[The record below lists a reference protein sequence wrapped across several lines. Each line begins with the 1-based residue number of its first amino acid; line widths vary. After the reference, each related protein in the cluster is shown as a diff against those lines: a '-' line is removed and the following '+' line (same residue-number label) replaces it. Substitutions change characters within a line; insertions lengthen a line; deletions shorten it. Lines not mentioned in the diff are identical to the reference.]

1 MEQDRFAG
9 IRPYRDSEV
18 RAVLDRLLEDDELL
32 AAIARLRF
40 PRGSRYC
47 GALLRP
53 LVRWVLQRQLADV
66 HNVRGF
72 QQVVEKYMTR
82 MIRSTTTSFTVSGL
96 DRLDPDRA
104 CLFIGNHR
112 DIALDPAF
120 VNYALYFSG
129 RDTVRIAIGDNL
141 LTRDYASELMRL
153 NKSFIVRRSAKG
165 PRQMLAAYRELSD
178 YILHS
183 LIVEKSSI
191 WIAQREGRAKDGW
204 DRTEPAIVKM
214 LCMSKPK
221 DTPLSDH
228 IRALNIVPVAISYEW
243 DPCDAAKARELHER
257 AAHGSYQ
264 KGEHE
269 DIASIATS
277 ITSPKG
283 AVHVSFGEPLGAE
296 LETPEAVAGEID
308 RQVLGMYRVHPSNL
322 CAYRMLRGRLPEGHS
337 GDAGLAACE
346 ASFRSR
352 LAAVPEAHR
361 EYLINMYANPILNR
375 IALDAAL
382 AER

>member
-9 IRPYRDSEV
+9 IRPYRDGEV
-18 RAVLDRLLEDDELL
+18 RAVLDRLLADDELL
-32 AAIARLRF
+32 AAISRLRF
-40 PRGSRYC
+40 PRGSRCC
-47 GALLRP
+47 GSLLRP
-53 LVRWVLQRQLADV
+53 LVRLVLRRQLAGV
-66 HNVRGF
+66 NSVLGF
-72 QQVVEKYMTR
+72 QQIVEKYMTR
-82 MIRSTTTSFTVSGL
+82 MIRSTTTAFSVSGL
-96 DRLDPDRA
+96 DRLDAGRA

-120 VNYALYFSG
+120 VNYALYYSG

-153 NKSFIVRRSAKG
+153 NKSFIVKRSAKG
-165 PRQMLAAYRELSD
+165 PRQILAAYRELSD

-183 LIVEKSSI
+183 LVVENSSI

-228 IRALNIVPVAISYEW
+228 VVALNIVPVAISYEW

-257 AAHGSYQ
+257 ATHGSYQ

-269 DIASIATS
+269 DVASIATS

-283 AVHVSFGEPLGAE
+283 AVHVSFGEPLGGGLDTA
-296 LETPEAVAGEID
+296 EAVAAEID
-308 RQVLGMYRVHPSNL
+308 RQVLGMYRLQPSNL
-322 CAYRMLRGRLPEGHS
+322 CAYKMLRGSLPDRCS
-337 GDAGLAACE
+337 SDVDLAACE
-346 ASFRSR
+346 ASFRAR

-361 EYLINMYANPILNR
+361 EFLINMYANPILNR
-375 IALDAAL
+375 NAFEAA
-382 AER
+382 RP

>member
-18 RAVLDRLLEDDELL
+18 RAVLDRLLADDELL
-32 AAIARLRF
+32 AAISRLRF
-40 PRGSRYC
+40 PRASRCCGS
-47 GALLRP
+47 LLRP
-53 LVRWVLQRQLADV
+53 LLRLVLRRQLAGV
-66 HNVRGF
+66 NSVRGF
-72 QQVVEKYMTR
+72 QHVVEKYMTR
-82 MIRSTTTSFTVSGL
+82 MIRSTTTAFSVSGL
-96 DRLDPDRA
+96 DRLDAGRA

-120 VNYALYFSG
+120 VNYALYYSG

-153 NKSFIVRRSAKG
+153 NKSFIVKRSAKG

-183 LIVEKSSI
+183 LVVENSSI

-228 IRALNIVPVAISYEW
+228 VVALNIVPVAISYEW

-257 AAHGSYQ
+257 ATHGSYQ

-269 DIASIATS
+269 DVASIATS

-283 AVHVSFGEPLGAE
+283 AVHVSFGEPLGGA
-296 LETPEAVAGEID
+296 LETAEAVAAEID
-308 RQVLGMYRVHPSNL
+308 RQVLRMYRLQPSNL
-322 CAYRMLRGRLPEGHS
+322 CAYKMLRGTLPDGCS
-337 GDAGLAACE
+337 SDADLAACE
-346 ASFRSR
+346 ASFRAR

-361 EYLINMYANPILNR
+361 EFLINMYANPILNR
-375 IALDAAL
+375 IALEAA
-382 AER
+382 RP